1 MLTPKE
7 YGLGTQSDC
16 FARCPETSFEV
27 TKGSIVYKTKS
38 RSDYWFGNY
47 MVSSRPVTLKT
58 LPTVRNE
65 WLQNFANDKG
75 ILWQIV
81 EWEIP
86 YNGLMP
92 EVSNVAKA
100 FKAQVDIRM
109 VRLARRANFQFQK
122 SNFESATGVELIK
135 VESESQYKSAL
146 MIALADHEAAPDAG
160 TTADFIEWRFD
171 QRRQS
176 VSLGNGNWW
185 LLMHQGVPVAT
196 CGLFFSQDGSKARF
210 REVTTHPKWRKRGF
224 ATILCGLLAQ
234 NCFEQSQVEELI
246 IVSEP
251 DTTADKIYSRL
262 GFKAVSCQIAL
273 IADPTFSQLD

>member
-1 MLTPKE
+1 
-7 YGLGTQSDC
+7 
-16 FARCPETSFEV
+16 
-27 TKGSIVYKTKS
+27 
-38 RSDYWFGNY
+38 
-47 MVSSRPVTLKT
+47 
-58 LPTVRNE
+58 
-65 WLQNFANDKG
+65 
-75 ILWQIV
+75 
-81 EWEIP
+81 
-86 YNGLMP
+86 
-92 EVSNVAKA
+92 
-100 FKAQVDIRM
+100 
-109 VRLARRANFQFQK
+109 
-122 SNFESATGVELIK
+122 
-135 VESESQYKSAL
+135 
-146 MIALADHEAAPDAG
+146 MIALADHKAAPDAG
-160 TTADFIEWRFD
+160 TTADFIQWRFD

-176 VSLGNGNWW
+176 VNLGNGNWW

-262 GFKAVSCQIAL
+262 GFMAVSCQIAL